1 MVRADR
7 DACRAWQL
15 LVKFFFAQRAHLPG
29 PGDEIELS
37 PVQSHVLHLIEP
49 GRALPMGRLADTLA
63 CDASNVTGLVDRME
77 TRGLV
82 RREPA
87 PDDRRVK
94 VLRLTPAGA
103 RLRAQVLSRMTRE
116 SHPLSRLSA
125 AQRRTLVKILEELVD
140 EPTESPSQRSPKA
153 LAERSTGR
161 RTLR

>member
-1 MVRADR
+1 MDRADR

-29 PGDEIELS
+29 SGEIELS
-37 PVQSHVLHLIEP
+37 PVQCHVLHLIEP
-49 GRALPMGRLADTLA
+49 GQALPMGRLADTLA

-87 PDDRRVK
+87 PGDRRIK

-103 RLRAQVLSRMTRE
+103 RLRSQVLSRMTRE

-125 AQRRTLVKILEELVD
+125 TQRRTLVKILEELVD
-140 EPTESPSQRSPKA
+140 ER
-153 LAERSTGR
+153 
-161 RTLR
+161 